1 MVQQT
6 SSHECNVF
14 LNVKQTEILS
24 GIRTYILALKLSLQI
39 IFQRERLAYK
49 DNQTHKD
56 REQEST
62 KTISEQ
68 IKKDL

>member
-6 SSHECNVF
+6 SSHECNVS

-39 IFQRERLAYK
+39 IFQREWLAYK

-56 REQEST
+56 TKHREQEST

-68 IKKDL
+68 I